1 VCKAAGETLAAFSVF
16 WGLLLMSEVVVH
28 PSRGKNEP
36 QLPACGLLLLN
47 PSEARQAAEI
57 AGKEGWARHF
67 LFHSNL
73 HLAQSPPM
81 FWAGPAV
88 GAPMA
93 VICLEK
99 LIALGASSIIVC
111 GWCGSLQ
118 PDLGVGELVLPTWA
132 VSEEGTSGH
141 YLVADKVES
150 SPRLRQALQGFF
162 AATGKEFREGPI
174 WTTDALYRETREKVV
189 RYGQEGILAV
199 DMECSAL
206 IQVAAFRQ
214 VQLAAV
220 LMVSDLL
227 WQNPWHPGFQGKEFR
242 KRSHGL
248 VADLLRWVGGLA
260 VE

>member
-1 VCKAAGETLAAFSVF
+1 
-16 WGLLLMSEVVVH
+16 MSEVVVQL
-28 PSRGKNEP
+28 SRGKNEP

-57 AGKEGWARHF
+57 VGKEGWTRHF

-73 HLAQSPPM
+73 YCAQAPPPL

-99 LIALGASSIIVC
+99 LIALGARRIIVC
-111 GWCGSLQ
+111 GLCGSLQ

-132 VSEEGTSGH
+132 ISEEGTSGH
-141 YLVADKVES
+141 YPVAGRSEA
-150 SPRLRQALQGFF
+150 SPRLRKSLRDFF
-162 AATGKEFREGPI
+162 SGTGKELREGPI

-189 RYGQEGILAV
+189 RYGQEGIPAV

-214 VQLAAV
+214 VELAAV

-227 WQNPWHPGFQGKEFR
+227 WPDPWQPAFQSKDFR
-242 KRSHGL
+242 NRSLGL
-248 VADLLRWVGGLA
+248 VTDLLRCVGALA
-260 VE
+260 AV